1 MKKVLILMVLVLG
14 LSGCQGKPAVE
25 NSVTYQEFTPET
37 VQEQLDADTLVEAVR
52 TMNKPLCGTIENV
65 VQRDNC
71 LVKIAD
77 AQLVEKARLAG
88 DKKSCGGIQEVTT
101 KKQCELIIEDILADR
116 EAQEDVEKE
125 SETLQSYVEAN
136 DLKGCAKLKD
146 ENFRQQCEINIY
158 NRMALES
165 KDESHCEKIDPKDLR
180 EDCKAQ
186 F

>member
-1 MKKVLILMVLVLG
+1 MKKVLILTVLVVG
-14 LSGCQGKPAVE
+14 LTGCQSKPAVE
-25 NSVTYQEFTPET
+25 NDIGFQEFSPET
-37 VQEQLDADTLVEAVR
+37 VQERLDEETLVEAVL
-52 TMNKPLCGTIENV
+52 TMNKPLCGTIENA

-77 AQLVEKARLAG
+77 AQLVEKARIAA
-88 DKKSCGGIQEVTT
+88 DKKPCGGIQEVVT
-101 KKQCELIIEDILADR
+101 KKQCELIVEDILADR
-116 EAQEDVEKE
+116 ELIEDSEKE
-125 SETLQSYVEAN
+125 IETMQSLVDEK
-136 DLKGCAKLKD
+136 DLKGCAKLND
-146 ENFRQQCEINIY
+146 TNFREQCEINIY

>member
-1 MKKVLILMVLVLG
+1 MKKVLILTVLAVSLT
-14 LSGCQGKPAVE
+14 GCQANPAVE
-25 NSVTYQEFTPET
+25 NDISYQEFSPET
-37 VQEQLDADTLVEAVR
+37 VQEQLDADTLVEAVL

-77 AQLVEKARLAG
+77 AQLVEKARIAA
-88 DKKSCGGIQEVTT
+88 DRKSCSGIQEEVT
-101 KKQCELIIEDILADR
+101 KKQCELIVEDILADR
-116 EAQEDVEKE
+116 EAQEDVQKE
-125 SETLQSYVEAN
+125 VEHVQSLVDGQ

-146 ENFRQQCEINIY
+146 ENFREQCEINIY